1 MSIFSLIFP
10 TQAPPTKC
18 KPMPVKYEPFRHKK
32 HVANIAKNAILCG
45 YTNEEAIA
53 IVMDAYPVSKI
64 NSASVAWYRNSL
76 RKEGLL

>member
-1 MSIFSLIFP
+1 MSIISLIFSTKTEP
-10 TQAPPTKC
+10 IKC